1 VEPGIGLSECATPST
16 VRLRPLQAPMLID
29 MIRCTSLRRKVWSE
43 SVEDRHVATLT
54 ALSHAAVDAGGRS
67 CGAGHVQTHPSAAPG
82 GGVQE
87 TAQSVDAA
95 GSCSE
100 MGAGTSAPRGGRG
113 PPELFAEL
121 EDSLATRRE
130 YVHLN
135 QHQVDDTCAEGS
147 HSPSRKPP
155 GLVHTCLGATSDCTS
170 QPAVHTELWVTTGRH
185 CGRTTLLEREPC
197 RQGCGGAS
205 RW

>member
-1 VEPGIGLSECATPST
+1 MQVD
-16 VRLRPLQAPMLID
+16 V
-29 MIRCTSLRRKVWSE
+29 
-43 SVEDRHVATLT
+43 
-54 ALSHAAVDAGGRS
+54 AAVLDTCRRI
-67 CGAGHVQTHPSAAPG
+67 P
-82 GGVQE
+82 
-87 TAQSVDAA
+87 AQHQVEVSRRPRRVWNAA